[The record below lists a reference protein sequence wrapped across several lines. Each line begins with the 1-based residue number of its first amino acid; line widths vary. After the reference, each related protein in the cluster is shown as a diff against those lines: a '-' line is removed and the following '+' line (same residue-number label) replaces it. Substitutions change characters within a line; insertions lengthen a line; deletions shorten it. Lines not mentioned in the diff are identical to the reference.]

1 MSKRPQLSSKIN
13 VGRQQATPPRAPK
26 LPEVDREQVMSVVQ
40 QALDS
45 GMDPNLI
52 IRVGE
57 LAAAVIRD
65 PKTAWPAYKQ
75 FMIENQL
82 ETEESL
88 GAKPPLAELTMYAVM
103 GEAVRSMQSG
113 TDMPTAE
120 PEVMEP
126 VEPVA
131 PTGLPQ

>member
-1 MSKRPQLSSKIN
+1 MSKRPQLSSRIQ

-52 IRVGE
+52 IQVGE

-65 PKTAWPAYKQ
+65 PKTAWPRYKQ
-75 FMIENQL
+75 FMIEKGL
-82 ETEESL
+82 ETEQSL

-113 TDMPTAE
+113 TDMPAPE
-120 PEVMEP
+120 SEVMEP

-131 PTGLPQ
+131 PQGLAQ